1 MGIGAGRGTSGM
13 PGGRTGPG
21 DLISPVGAGRGN
33 GGEDTEHRRPSY
45 LIEMDDIFTDAR
57 KVAPPVIGEE
67 PRERGQG

>member
-1 MGIGAGRGTSGM
+1 M

-45 LIEMDDIFTDAR
+45 LIEMDDIFQENRWAS
-57 KVAPPVIGEE
+57 
-67 PRERGQG
+67 